1 MPTPPGYDA
10 DPRPLYR
17 GAPGPYPGARGSD
30 PVMRAQMHGRDPV
43 TPQGYSVTR
52 GQMRRRPSPPGPLP
66 SWWGS
71 LTARGG
77 VCIVL
82 GGAALGALIT
92 VLAGTGPGPAL
103 GVSLVAA
110 TLAAALTIQPR
121 AVYRIIPVPALAYVV
136 TATVAGLIG
145 DRVAGTS
152 HTALAV
158 SAAQWT
164 ASGFLPMTAA
174 TMLAIAVTAIR
185 WFIQSRILLRSG
197 GTGADDVQPG
207 RPHGRA
213 ARTARCRST
222 SVSSR
227 SRTASIVPWRTS
239 ARTSSA
245 VAPASA

>member
-1 MPTPPGYDA
+1 
-10 DPRPLYR
+10 
-17 GAPGPYPGARGSD
+17 
-30 PVMRAQMHGRDPV
+30 MH
-43 TPQGYSVTR
+43 
-52 GQMRRRPSPPGPLP
+52 RRPSPPGRLP

-82 GGAALGALIT
+82 GGAALGTLIT
-92 VLAGTGPGPAL
+92 VLAGTGPGPVL

-110 TLAAALTIQPR
+110 TLAAALAIQPR
-121 AVYRIIPVPALAYVV
+121 AVYRIIPVPALAYV
-136 TATVAGLIG
+136 AAAAVAGLIG
-145 DRVAGTS
+145 DRVASTS

-164 ASGFLPMTAA
+164 ASGFLPMTVA
-174 TMLAIAVTAIR
+174 TVLAIAVTAIR
-185 WFIQSRILLRSG
+185 WFVQSRTRLQSG
-197 GTGADDVQPG
+197 GTSAAPFSPGAVQPG

-213 ARTARCRST
+213 ASTARCRST

-227 SRTASIVPWRTS
+227 SRTASMVPCRTS

>member
-1 MPTPPGYDA
+1 MPTPSGYDA

-17 GAPGPYPGARGSD
+17 GAPGPYPGAHRTD

-52 GQMRRRPSPPGPLP
+52 GQMHRRPSPPGRWP

-92 VLAGTGPGPAL
+92 VLAGTGPGPVL

-110 TLAAALTIQPR
+110 TLAAALAIQPR
-121 AVYRIIPVPALAYVV
+121 AVYRIIPVPALAYLSA
-136 TATVAGLIG
+136 ATVAGLIG
-145 DRVAGTS
+145 DRMASTS

-164 ASGFLPMTAA
+164 ASGFFPMTVA
-174 TMLAIAVTAIR
+174 TVLAIAVTAIR
-185 WFIQSRILLRSG
+185 WFLQSRTR
-197 GTGADDVQPG
+197 
-207 RPHGRA
+207 
-213 ARTARCRST
+213 
-222 SVSSR
+222 
-227 SRTASIVPWRTS
+227 
-239 ARTSSA
+239 
-245 VAPASA
+245 